1 MTYVRPIMPLSEST
15 EAPAEYRQALRELAN
30 VPTLQLARIATP
42 VEEMSRLRNTLGG
55 GPRLLVKRDD
65 AIPFG
70 FGGNK
75 VRKLEMVAVAALD
88 AAADV
93 LVTLGGIQSNHAR
106 ATAAVAAKL
115 GMRCVIIANGA
126 PPERAT
132 ANALLDQLL
141 GAEIEYI
148 KSREERAPALA
159 ATIARLKREGHTPYA
174 IPLGA
179 SIPLGALGFVRAMG
193 ELLEQTAAPG
203 IIFHAS
209 SSGGTQAGL
218 VAACALHGLTTRVIG
233 VSADDPAADIA
244 TKIREIVRGIGE
256 LLGVRA
262 DAFAS
267 ACSVN
272 VDDRWVGS
280 GYGAPT
286 DASREAQRLAARNE
300 ALFVDHT
307 YTAKALAA
315 MIAHVRS
322 GHSRD
327 DETILFW
334 HTGGQVGL
342 FA

>member
-1 MTYVRPIMPLSEST
+1 MTPQRESS
-15 EAPAEYRQALRELAN
+15 EAPAQYRHALRELAN
-30 VPTLQLARIATP
+30 VPALQLTRIATP
-42 VEEMSRLRNTLGG
+42 VEEMSRLRTALGG
-55 GPRLLVKRDD
+55 GPRLLVKRDN

-75 VRKLEMVAVAALD
+75 VRKLEMVAVAAIN
-88 AAADV
+88 AAANV

-115 GMRCVIIANGA
+115 GMRCVIIANGT

-148 KSREERAPALA
+148 GSREERAPALA

-179 SIPLGALGFVRAMG
+179 SIPLGALGFVRALG
-193 ELLEQTAAPG
+193 ELLKQTAAPS

-218 VAACALHGLTTRVIG
+218 VAACVLHGLGTRVIG
-233 VSADDPAADIA
+233 VSADDSAADISF
-244 TKIREIVRGIGE
+244 KIREIVRGIGD
-256 LLGVRA
+256 LLGA
-262 DAFAS
+262 DGETLAS
-267 ACSVN
+267 DCSVE
-272 VDDRWVGS
+272 VDDGWVGE

-286 DASREAQRLAARNE
+286 NASREAQRLAARTE

-307 YTAKALAA
+307 YTAKALAG
-315 MIAHVRS
+315 MIAHVR
-322 GHSRD
+322 GGRSRD

-334 HTGGQVGL
+334 NTGGQVAL